1 MSEPVLTTRRL
12 AIREFADRDLDP
24 YAAML
29 GDPETMR
36 YYPRPYTREEA
47 RGFIERNAAR
57 YLANGFG
64 VWVLEDRES
73 GAFLGDCGLAVSLV
87 EGIAEVEIM
96 WHVVRDR
103 WRRGLATE
111 ATVAVRDHAFSSVG
125 LRRLVALVRPD
136 NEPSRGVA
144 EKLGM
149 RVEREAMYHGM
160 LHLLYAQAPGSGAG

>member
-1 MSEPVLTTRRL
+1 VSEPLLTTRRL
-12 AIREFADRDLDP
+12 VIREFTDRDLDP

-47 RGFIERNAAR
+47 WGFIERNAAR

-64 VWVLEDRES
+64 VWVLEDEDT

-96 WHVVRDR
+96 WHVIRDR
-103 WRRGLATE
+103 WRQGLATE
-111 ATVAVRDHAFSSVG
+111 AATAVRDHAFSSLG
-125 LRRLVALVRPD
+125 LRRLIALVRPD

-149 RVEREAMYHGM
+149 EVEREAIFHDL
-160 LHLLYAQAPGSGAG
+160 LHLIYAQEPGSG

>member
-1 MSEPVLTTRRL
+1 VSEPLLTTRRL
-12 AIREFADRDLDP
+12 LIREFTDRDLDP

-64 VWVLEDRES
+64 VWVLEDEDT

-96 WHVVRDR
+96 WHVIRDR
-103 WRRGLATE
+103 WRQGLATE
-111 ATVAVRDHAFSSVG
+111 AATAVRDHAFSSLG
-125 LRRLVALVRPD
+125 LRRLIALVRPD
-136 NEPSRGVA
+136 NGPSRGVA

-149 RVEREAMYHGM
+149 EVEREAIFHDL
-160 LHLLYAQAPGSGAG
+160 LHLIYAQEPG

>member
-1 MSEPVLTTRRL
+1 VSKPVLITRRL
-12 AIREFADRDLDP
+12 VIREFADRDLDP

-47 RGFIERNAAR
+47 RGFVERNAAR
-57 YLANGFG
+57 YLANGLG

-73 GAFLGDCGLAVSLV
+73 GVFVGDCGLAVSLV

-96 WHVVRDR
+96 WHVVRER
-103 WRRGLATE
+103 WRQGIATE
-111 ATVAVRDHAFSSVG
+111 AATAVRDYAFSALG
-125 LRRLVALVRPD
+125 LRRLISLVRPV
-136 NEPSRGVA
+136 NTPSRGVA

-149 RVEREAMYHGM
+149 KIEREAIYAD
-160 LHLLYAQAPGSGAG
+160 LPHLIYAQAPGSG

>member
-1 MSEPVLTTRRL
+1 VTEPVLTTRRL
-12 AIREFADRDLDP
+12 VIREFADRDLDP

-47 RGFIERNAAR
+47 RGFMERNAAR
-57 YLANGFG
+57 YVANGFG
-64 VWVLEDRES
+64 VWVLEDEDT

-96 WHVVRDR
+96 WHVIRER
-103 WRRGLATE
+103 WRQGIGTE
-111 ATVAVRDHAFSSVG
+111 AAIAIRDHAFSSVG

-136 NEPSRGVA
+136 NAPSRAVA

-149 RVEREAMYHGM
+149 QVEREAIYHEM
-160 LHLLYAQAPGSGAG
+160 LHLLYVQSSGSG

>member
-1 MSEPVLTTRRL
+1 MTEPVLTTRRL
-12 AIREFADRDLDP
+12 VIREFADGDLDP

-36 YYPRPYTREEA
+36 YYRRPYSREEA
-47 RGFIERNAAR
+47 QGFMERNAAR

-64 VWVLEDRES
+64 VWVLEDGKS

-96 WHVVRDR
+96 WHVARER
-103 WRRGLATE
+103 WRRGIATE
-111 ATVAVRDHAFSSVG
+111 AATAVRDHAFSSVG
-125 LRRLVALVRPD
+125 LRRLIALVRPD
-136 NEPSRGVA
+136 NEPSRGIA

-149 RVEREAMYHGM
+149 EIEREAIYHDM
-160 LHLLYAQAPGSGAG
+160 LHLL

>member
-1 MSEPVLTTRRL
+1 VSEPVLTTKRL
-12 AIREFADRDLDP
+12 LIREFADRDLDP

-47 RGFIERNAAR
+47 RGFMERNAAR
-57 YLANGFG
+57 YRAHGFG

-73 GAFLGDCGLAVSLV
+73 EVFVGDCGLTVPLV

-96 WHVVRDR
+96 WHVVRER
-103 WRRGLATE
+103 WRQGLATE
-111 ATVAVRDHAFSSVG
+111 AATAVRDHAFSTVG
-125 LRRLVALVRPD
+125 LRRLIALVRPV
-136 NEPSRGVA
+136 NTASRGVA

-149 RVEREAMYHGM
+149 EIEREAIYAD
-160 LHLLYAQAPGSGAG
+160 LPHLIYTQAPSSG

>member
-12 AIREFADRDLDP
+12 LIREFADRDLDP

-47 RGFIERNAAR
+47 RGFVERNAAR

-64 VWVLEDRES
+64 VWVLEDRDS
-73 GAFLGDCGLAVSLV
+73 GVFVGDCGLAVSLV
-87 EGIAEVEIM
+87 EGIVEVEIM
-96 WHVVRDR
+96 WHVVRER
-103 WRRGLATE
+103 WRQGIASE
-111 ATVAVRDHAFSSVG
+111 AAIAVRDYAFSALG
-125 LRRLVALVRPD
+125 LLRLIALVRPV
-136 NEPSRGVA
+136 NTPSRGVA

-149 RVEREAMYHGM
+149 EIEREAIYAD
-160 LHLLYAQAPGSGAG
+160 LPHLIYAHAPSSG

>member
-12 AIREFADRDLDP
+12 VIREFADRDLDP

-36 YYPRPYTREEA
+36 YYPRPYSREEA
-47 RGFIERNAAR
+47 RGFMERNAAR

-73 GAFLGDCGLAVSLV
+73 GVFVGDCGLAVSLV

-96 WHVVRDR
+96 WHVVRER
-103 WRRGLATE
+103 WRQGLATE
-111 ATVAVRDHAFSSVG
+111 AATAVRDHAFGDLG
-125 LRRLVALVRPD
+125 LRRLIALVRPI
-136 NEPSRGVA
+136 NSPSRGVA

-149 RVEREAMYHGM
+149 EIERDAIYAD
-160 LHLLYAQAPGSGAG
+160 LPHLIYAQAPAFG